1 MIKEQPA
8 TIIRVDWEVTDDE
21 AILVSLIELISDMH
35 HAENEQVA
43 SSAS

>member
-8 TIIRVDWEVTDDE
+8 TIIRVDWEMTDDE

-35 HAENEQVA
+35 AEDERA